1 MSSIGGKT
9 MQFNE
14 NLKELRLRSALMQKE
29 IASLL
34 GVSVRTFQGWETGRS
49 EPNIEKLIKLAD
61 LFHVS
66 IDSLVGRTSISLE
79 NAEE

>member
-1 MSSIGGKT
+1 MK
-9 MQFNE
+9 FNE
-14 NLKELRLRSALMQKE
+14 NLKLLRLESALMQKE

-34 GVSVRTFQGWETGRS
+34 GVSVRTFQGWESGRS

-66 IDSLVGRTSISLE
+66 IDFLVGRDSVPSE
-79 NAEE
+79 NVAE

>member
-1 MSSIGGKT
+1 MK
-9 MQFNE
+9 FNE
-14 NLKELRLRSALMQKE
+14 NLKLLRLESALMQKE

-34 GVSVRTFQGWETGRS
+34 GVSVRTFQGWESGRS

-66 IDSLVGRTSISLE
+66 IDFLVGRVSVPLE
-79 NAEE
+79 NVAK

>member
-1 MSSIGGKT
+1 